1 VSVKS
6 ITVESKNVSEDRY
19 NSKRILM
26 TKQKYKET
34 KEAKSQKKIYGA
46 EYFGLE
52 NKPSVAVA

>member
-1 VSVKS
+1 
-6 ITVESKNVSEDRY
+6 
-19 NSKRILM
+19 M

-46 EYFGLE
+46 QYFGLE